1 MDFIIS
7 SFGSFPGELFYCYIG
22 YTAVNIDEMLEDK
35 NKSSMYLVLGH
46 LNIILLIILKILF

>member
-35 NKSSMYLVLGH
+35 NKSSMYIVLGH
-46 LNIILLIILKILF
+46 LNIILHIIFENSF